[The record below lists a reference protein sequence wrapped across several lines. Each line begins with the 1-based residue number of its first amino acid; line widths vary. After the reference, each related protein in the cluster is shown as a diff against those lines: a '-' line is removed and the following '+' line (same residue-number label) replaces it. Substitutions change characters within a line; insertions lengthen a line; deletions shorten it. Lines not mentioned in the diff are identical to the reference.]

1 MYILSFK
8 FFAEIYRARPQQL
21 ATFLVGDSCLV
32 CIIRITRI
40 SDSVVWTFCQLW
52 DNLSLSNY
60 KMHLQFRL

>member
-40 SDSVVWTFCQLW
+40 SDSVV
-52 DNLSLSNY
+52 
-60 KMHLQFRL
+60 